1 MTGLGVPMKIT
12 SATFVSSVM
21 DPEQYPNDR
30 RPEFAF
36 VGRSNVGKSSLMN
49 ALLGRNGLAK
59 TSGTPGKTQTINFF
73 DVNGRFYFV
82 DLPGYGFAKVPLHV
96 KNHWG
101 RVMIAYLRDRP
112 PLRLVAQLVD
122 GRRKPT
128 ENDLEMLEL
137 LDEAEVATLIVATKM
152 DKLKRSQRRRNLDTI
167 RHTLELDDDALIIP
181 FSTVSGEGRRE
192 LWAVI
197 EDSLAAV

>member
-137 LDEAEVATLIVATKM
+137 LDEAEVPTLIVATKM

-167 RHTLELDDDALIIP
+167 RQTLELDDDALIIP

>member
-1 MTGLGVPMKIT
+1 
-12 SATFVSSVM
+12 M

-101 RVMIAYLRDRP
+101 RVMTAYLRDRP

-128 ENDLEMLEL
+128 EDDLEMLEL
-137 LDEAEVATLIVATKM
+137 LDEAEVPTLIVATKM

>member
-1 MTGLGVPMKIT
+1 
-12 SATFVSSVM
+12 M

-167 RHTLELDDDALIIP
+167 RHTLELDDDVLIIP
-181 FSTVSGEGRRE
+181 FSIVSGEGRRD
-192 LWAVI
+192 LWKVI
-197 EDSLAAV
+197 EDSLAAG